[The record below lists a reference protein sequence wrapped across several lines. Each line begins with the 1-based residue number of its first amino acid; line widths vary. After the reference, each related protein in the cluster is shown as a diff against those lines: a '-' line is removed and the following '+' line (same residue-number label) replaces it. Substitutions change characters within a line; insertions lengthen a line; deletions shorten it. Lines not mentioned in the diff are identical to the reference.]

1 MSTPL
6 LQVENLS
13 VSFNTEDGVVK
24 AVDGVS
30 WSIEAGQ
37 SLGIVGESGSGKTV
51 GGLTLL
57 GLTRSGRTTVSGR
70 AMFEGSDLVSMGDAS
85 LRAVRGKGIAMIFQD
100 PLSSLHPFYRVGDQ
114 IIEAIQAHS
123 QTPKK
128 VARARAAELLAL
140 VGIPDPKAR
149 LDAYPHEFSGGMR
162 QRAMIAM
169 ALSNEPRLLIADEPT
184 TALDVTVQA
193 QILELL
199 DRLRRELQMALVIIT
214 HDLGVVAETAEQV
227 AVMYAGRIVEQ
238 SPVNELF
245 SQPMHPYTWGLLRS
259 IPKLTGPRD
268 EALLPIPGRPPSLI
282 SRPKGC
288 AFAERCAYAE
298 DACRLTD
305 PLLATTADG
314 RRSACLIPHER
325 RMAAWPAL
333 AAGGTEA
340 DALKVVRGTK

>member
-1 MSTPL
+1 
-6 LQVENLS
+6 
-13 VSFNTEDGVVK
+13 
-24 AVDGVS
+24 
-30 WSIEAGQ
+30 
-37 SLGIVGESGSGKTV
+37 
-51 GGLTLL
+51 
-57 GLTRSGRTTVSGR
+57 
-70 AMFEGSDLVSMGDAS
+70 
-85 LRAVRGKGIAMIFQD
+85 
-100 PLSSLHPFYRVGDQ
+100 
-114 IIEAIQAHS
+114 
-123 QTPKK
+123 
-128 VARARAAELLAL
+128 
-140 VGIPDPKAR
+140 
-149 LDAYPHEFSGGMR
+149 
-162 QRAMIAM
+162 MIAM

-238 SPVNELF
+238 APVSELF

-288 AFAERCAYAE
+288 AFAERCAYAQDE
-298 DACRLTD
+298 CRVTD
-305 PLLATTADG
+305 PVLATTELSHQ
-314 RRSACLIPHER
+314 SACLIPHER